1 MQFASSAEEAK
12 AGKLDRLLDGKG
24 GGSPE
29 IAQGG
34 GLPAGR
40 IPEMLAPV
48 QPGTK
53 VSAMPTRRR
62 SAQASGG
69 TGGVK
74 PGSWAG
80 AQCGQGALL

>member
-1 MQFASSAEEAK
+1 MQFASFAKEAK
-12 AGKLDRLLDGKG
+12 AAKLDQLLDGRG
-24 GGSPE
+24 GGFPE

-40 IPEMLAPV
+40 IPETLASV

-62 SAQASGG
+62 SARASGG

-74 PGSWAG
+74 PGAWAG